1 VPDTRPNRAGFRSL
15 SDQSAKITIDSLDLD
30 GGDSL
35 RQEGRTVACGE
46 PREIVDFTLERKLPS
61 MGVGPGHG
69 DLILKLFVAAPFL
82 AMIVLASGA
91 EAGSGD
97 LPEAVVGLGGRMGC
111 RVLGE
116 TPPGTTPAWIVA
128 REAGTAYAAWCARQS
143 GGRLVYDL
151 LVAATSPEHP
161 WHRCPSHVRLGL
173 QLGVQEPLPRLRA
186 TMLPRDLPYPMK
198 LAEFWYLRGDD
209 FLVEQGPQVHG
220 SGIPSGPGLDFGA
233 DDAGQILVCLGGRW
247 IMGGYH

>member
-1 VPDTRPNRAGFRSL
+1 MKSTA
-15 SDQSAKITIDSLDLD
+15 
-30 GGDSL
+30 
-35 RQEGRTVACGE
+35 
-46 PREIVDFTLERKLPS
+46 ERV
-61 MGVGPGHG
+61 VGPGHG

-97 LPEAVVGLGGRMGC
+97 LPEAVVGLGDRMGC

-116 TPPGTTPAWIVA
+116 TPPGTTTAWIVE

-143 GGRLVYDL
+143 GGLLVYDL
-151 LVAATSPEHP
+151 LVAAISPQHP
-161 WHRCPSHVRLGL
+161 WARCPSHARLGL
-173 QLGVQEPLPRLRA
+173 QLGAQEPLPRLRA
-186 TMLPRDLPYPMK
+186 AMLPRDLPYPMK

-209 FLVEQGPQVHG
+209 FLVEQGPHVRG
-220 SGIPSGPGLDFGA
+220 SGIPSGPALAFGA
-233 DDAGQILVCLGGRW
+233 DDAGQILLCLGGRW